1 MAFVQWKK
9 EMSMNVIYPP
19 QCILVLPT
27 SYNLKAFLA
36 PLAAIK
42 NHTHTSIAQRIKKKK
57 KPDSLGGEKGSES
70 F

>member
-42 NHTHTSIAQRIKKKK
+42 NHTHTHTSIAQRIKKKQEK
-57 KPDSLGGEKGSES
+57 ARQSGWGERE
-70 F
+70 